1 MRSGK
6 RIQLWLS
13 TQDYQYLKDRL
24 ISPTDLMR
32 AAIRQLRS
40 AANQYTSDNVT

>member
-1 MRSGK
+1 MRNGK
-6 RIQLWLS
+6 AIHIRIS